1 MWELASGGLLNRL
14 LLTTWCEQSVHMC
27 LSRRLQRNSARGVC
41 AHVQREIYYA
51 ELLTLVVMRADKSQ
65 DRSWQ
70 AELGPG
76 QVAVLLQLSAH

>member
-1 MWELASGGLLNRL
+1 MWKLASGVAEPLAADHLGVSRVF
-14 LLTTWCEQSVHMC
+14 TC
-27 LSRRLQRNSARGVC
+27 LSRASPEEQCQGCVC
-41 AHVQREIYYA
+41 TRQREIYYA

-76 QVAVLLQLSAH
+76 QVAVPLQLSAH